1 MVAKRRLLIFFLAM
15 FVLPI
20 AACGQET
27 AEAGHEAPAV
37 MEEVEGS
44 DIGRIRL
51 TESAVERLALE
62 TAPVE
67 EAGSQLTVPYG
78 AVFYGLGGDAW
89 VYVNPELRVF
99 MREHVELD
107 RIEGDAAYLSG
118 GPEPGTM
125 VVTVGVAELFG
136 TETGVGG
143 SAH

>member
-1 MVAKRRLLIFFLAM
+1 MVAKRRMPIILLALC
-15 FVLPI
+15 VLPI
-20 AACGQET
+20 AACGQEA

-51 TESAVERLALE
+51 TESAIERLALE
-62 TAPVE
+62 TAPVDE
-67 EAGSQLTVPYG
+67 TGSQLTVPYG

-89 VYVNPELRVF
+89 VYVNPEPRVF

-107 RIEGDAAYLSG
+107 RIDGDAAYLSA